1 MNSRPLTRRQALKA
15 AGAAALAAPLS
26 GQTPSQP
33 TTGQPVPP
41 ASASTGRINQSAARW
56 CYRKYSIDEL
66 CQNAKRIGLKGIDLV
81 NHEDWPT
88 IQKYGL
94 MPAMTPGA
102 GTIPVGWNRKENHDK
117 LVAEMTENLGRASAA
132 GVPNVITFSGNRNG
146 LPDSEGIENT
156 IAGLN
161 RVKKL
166 AEEKNVTI
174 CMELLNSKIDHH
186 DYQCDHTVWGV
197 AVVKAVDSPRVKLLY
212 DIYHMQIM
220 EGDIVRTIR
229 QNINYIAHFHTGGVP
244 GRNELDQTQ
253 ELQWRTVATA
263 IADLG
268 FKGYFAHEFNPTA
281 ADPMKSLEQA
291 YQLCNV

>member
-1 MNSRPLTRRQALKA
+1 MNSHPLTRRQALKA

-26 GQTPSQP
+26 GQNQTK
-33 TTGQPVPP
+33 TGEPVPP

-56 CYRKYSIDEL
+56 CYRKYSIDDL

-88 IQKYGL
+88 VQKFGL
-94 MPAMTPGA
+94 VPAMTPGS

-132 GVPNVITFSGNRNG
+132 GVPNVITFSGSRNG

-156 IAGLN
+156 IG
-161 RVKKL
+161 
-166 AEEKNVTI
+166 
-174 CMELLNSKIDHH
+174 MELLNSKIDHH

>member
-1 MNSRPLTRRQALKA
+1 MNSRPFTRRQAIKA
-15 AGAAALAAPLS
+15 ATGAAFAVPLS
-26 GQTPSQP
+26 AQTG
-33 TTGQPVPP
+33 TPVPP
-41 ASASTGRINQSAARW
+41 SSTNGRINQSVARW
-56 CYRKYSIDEL
+56 CYKNSSIEDL

-88 IQKYGL
+88 LQKYGL
-94 MPAMTPGA
+94 TPAMTPGA

-132 GVPNVITFSGNRNG
+132 NVPNVITFSGSRAG
-146 LPDSEGIENT
+146 LPDSEGIENCVL
-156 IAGLN
+156 GLN

-186 DYQCDHTVWGV
+186 DYQCDHTAWGV
-197 AVVKAVDSPRVKLLY
+197 EVTKHVDSPRVKLLY

-244 GRNELDQTQ
+244 GRHELDQTQ

-268 FKGYFAHEFNPTA
+268 FKGYFAHEFVPTA